1 MAFRVLVID
10 DETAIRE
17 AIRMT
22 LEYEGYRI
30 DEARSGQD
38 GIDKATRASAPYDAI
53 LLDIKMPVLDG
64 IEVLENLKEQHV
76 PSPVIMVS
84 GHGDISTA
92 VECTKRGAFDFLEKP
107 LNRDKLLLSVRN
119 AVRQQKL
126 EEEVGELRER
136 EARDYQIVGDSQ
148 AMRELK
154 AQIELA
160 APTKA
165 TVLIT
170 GESGSGKELVAREI
184 HRRSSRAAMPFI
196 QVNCAAIPEELI
208 ESELFGHEKGSF
220 TGAVRKQ
227 TGKFVAADGGTIFL
241 DEVGDMSLRTQ
252 AKVLRVLQEGE
263 VEPVGSATVV
273 KVDVRVIAATNK
285 DITEEIRAGRFRED
299 LYYRLNVIPVRTPPL
314 RERKEDIPILVQ
326 HFAASFSEQYNRH
339 SKKFSPAALKAL
351 QEAAWRGNVR
361 ELRNMIERIV
371 IMVPAGTID
380 ISDLPAEFFRAAADI
395 ISTTMR
401 LATLQDFKDEAEKA
415 FILAKLRENGWN
427 VSKTADAIDTPRS
440 NLYKKIEQYNIKREG
455 AERWWPRTMATG
467 REGAPIG
474 VFDSGVGGLTVFR
487 EIARSLPHHSLI
499 YLGDSARVPYGTKSA
514 ETVTRYALQAA
525 AHLVDRG
532 IGMLVV
538 ACNTATAAAL
548 PVLQETLPI
557 PVIGVVEPGARAA
570 VERTRG
576 RVGVIATEGTVRSQ
590 AYTRAIKRLDERIEV
605 IESSAPLFVSL
616 AEEGWANTHVA
627 REVAEIYLEPLL
639 DANID
644 TLVLGCTHYPIL
656 RGTIEQV
663 VGEGVT
669 IVDSAETTAAC
680 VRAAIGTIAEGPA
693 RHTFLVTDAEERF
706 RRIASDFLERE
717 IEHLELVCL

>member
-1 MAFRVLVID
+1 MAFRILVID

-38 GIDKATRASAPYDAI
+38 GIDKATRTAAPYDAI

-136 EARDYQIVGDSQ
+136 EARDYQIVGDS
-148 AMRELK
+148 APMREMK

-170 GESGSGKELVAREI
+170 GESGTGKELVAREI

-252 AKVLRVLQEGE
+252 AKVLR
-263 VEPVGSATVV
+263 
-273 KVDVRVIAATNK
+273 IAATNK
-285 DITEEIRAGRFRED
+285 EIVEEIRAGRFRED
-299 LYYRLNVIPVRTPPL
+299 LFYRLNVIPVRTPPL
-314 RERKEDIPILVQ
+314 RERKEDMPALVQ
-326 HFAASFSEQYNRH
+326 HFVTMFSEQYNRH
-339 SKKFSPAALKAL
+339 LKKFTPAALKAM

-361 ELRNMIERIV
+361 EVRNMIERIV
-371 IMVPAGTID
+371 IMVPADTID

-455 AERWWPRTMATG
+455 G
-467 REGAPIG
+467 GA
-474 VFDSGVGGLTVFR
+474 
-487 EIARSLPHHSLI
+487 
-499 YLGDSARVPYGTKSA
+499 
-514 ETVTRYALQAA
+514 
-525 AHLVDRG
+525 
-532 IGMLVV
+532 MVV
-538 ACNTATAAAL
+538 A
-548 PVLQETLPI
+548 ED
-557 PVIGVVEPGARAA
+557 GDGA
-570 VERTRG
+570 
-576 RVGVIATEGTVRSQ
+576 
-590 AYTRAIKRLDERIEV
+590 
-605 IESSAPLFVSL
+605 
-616 AEEGWANTHVA
+616 
-627 REVAEIYLEPLL
+627 
-639 DANID
+639 
-644 TLVLGCTHYPIL
+644 
-656 RGTIEQV
+656 
-663 VGEGVT
+663 
-669 IVDSAETTAAC
+669 
-680 VRAAIGTIAEGPA
+680 
-693 RHTFLVTDAEERF
+693 
-706 RRIASDFLERE
+706 
-717 IEHLELVCL
+717 